1 MISPPATDRIS
12 TQDARFLGQK
22 ESDFMKSTL
31 LKSVY
36 LTVFF
41 ALSSPIAHAD
51 TQLDDRFSISLGVFL
66 ADRDTETRLD
76 GITEDGTDIDFEG
89 YLGASIGLHVLD
101 TTVSLAVQ
109 DFGQGDAGEI
119 TAPLPVIGFRGQYD
133 FSERWSFRASSEFFF
148 IKFDNVLGSLTDL
161 QASLDFAINKTF
173 SIGLGVN
180 SVVFDVD
187 ASDSGF
193 SGEMESRYTGGLL
206 FLKVNI

>member
-1 MISPPATDRIS
+1 
-12 TQDARFLGQK
+12 
-22 ESDFMKSTL
+22 MKSTL